1 MPDEAPA
8 CVQSHKEKHGRWI
21 EKSVVG
27 NWERQHSRA
36 ENKGGGEQFLYI
48 IISLSL
54 VMERQGCAWFQ
65 LFKMKNKTERP
76 SHLFWGV
83 TYSLLSI
90 RCFVLF
96 SPCRYWSWIW
106 AVSTPIS
113 RTARLPLI
121 VLLCWP
127 WYIYFFPSKC
137 QCGFQ
142 CESSLF
148 LSVCWDYCCGLHQCW
163 CHNQRGRVGQILMFL
178 SVIICLEEATRVS

>member
-1 MPDEAPA
+1 MPDEALA

-36 ENKGGGEQFLYI
+36 ENKGGKKQFLYI

-54 VMERQGCAWFQ
+54 VMEHQGCAWFQ

-83 TYSLLSI
+83 TYSPLSI
-90 RCFVLF
+90 RYFVLF

-106 AVSTPIS
+106 AVSTLIS

-127 WYIYFFPSKC
+127 WYFFFLLSASVD
-137 QCGFQ
+137 FSV
-142 CESSLF
+142 SSLF
-148 LSVCWDYCCGLHQCW
+148 LSVCWGYCCGLHKCW
-163 CHNQRGRVGQILMFL
+163 CHNQRGRVCQILMFL